1 MNFQVKTM
9 MMKPCYLNRMF
20 IRFESKVLENRN
32 VSEKLCQ
39 PPVQYLAQ
47 NSSQQQA
54 YRRERKKKRIL
65 FPIRFMFFTKH
76 SQNTTTVAR
85 ISIRNT
91 KLLMLD
97 EELNAAKNIT
107 HAWLESL
114 YGGTAYDHTIQR
126 LFMEVVKLGE
136 GSKEKCAKNAER
148 IE

>member
-1 MNFQVKTM
+1 MFLKNFANHPYNIWRRT
-9 MMKPCYLNRMF
+9 RH
-20 IRFESKVLENRN
+20 
-32 VSEKLCQ
+32 
-39 PPVQYLAQ
+39 
-47 NSSQQQA
+47 NS
-54 YRRERKKKRIL
+54 RRIEEREKKKRIL

-136 GSKEKCAKNAER
+136 GSKEKCAKKCRKNR
-148 IE
+148 IIKLSTYIQLKKVVNYYN

>member
-1 MNFQVKTM
+1 MPT
-9 MMKPCYLNRMF
+9 
-20 IRFESKVLENRN
+20 S
-32 VSEKLCQ
+32 
-39 PPVQYLAQ
+39 
-47 NSSQQQA
+47 
-54 YRRERKKKRIL
+54 RRKFGAELVTTVCRRIEEREKKRIL

-114 YGGTAYDHTIQR
+114 YGGTAYDHTI
-126 LFMEVVKLGE
+126 
-136 GSKEKCAKNAER
+136 
-148 IE
+148 